1 MTVLNTNGEHMQI
14 EPSRG
19 LTYAVKY
26 AIFSLRGKIMKCISI
41 TQARKNIY
49 KLVEEVNQNH
59 EPITVTNTKGN
70 NAILISEEDWN
81 SICETLY
88 LESIPGMTEKIIE
101 GINTPLEDCVD
112 GDEVN
117 W

>member
-1 MTVLNTNGEHMQI
+1 MTVLKTND
-14 EPSRG
+14 
-19 LTYAVKY
+19 
-26 AIFSLRGKIMKCISI
+26 
-41 TQARKNIY
+41 
-49 KLVEEVNQNH
+49 
-59 EPITVTNTKGN
+59 
-70 NAILISEEDWN
+70 EEDWN
-81 SICETLY
+81 SIYESLY